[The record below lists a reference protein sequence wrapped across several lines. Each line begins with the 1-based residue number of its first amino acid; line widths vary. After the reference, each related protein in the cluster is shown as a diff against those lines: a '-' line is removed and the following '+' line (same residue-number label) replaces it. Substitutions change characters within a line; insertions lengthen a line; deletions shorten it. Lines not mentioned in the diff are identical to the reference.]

1 MSSYI
6 VEVTHEWRP
15 YDDMDEMFRV
25 DTPEEAAQI
34 YESEAI
40 TCNQPLS
47 QIVEELAW
55 EGLRLESLCTETG
68 KLVVAYEA
76 EPAGVS

>member
-1 MSSYI
+1 MYVI
-6 VEVTHEWRP
+6 EVTHEWHPDTSR
-15 YDDMDEMFRV
+15 DFEIKAE
-25 DTPEEAAQI
+25 TPEEAAQI

-68 KLVVAYEA
+68 KKVVAYELK
-76 EPAGVS
+76 PAGVV